1 MKYKESVFD
10 DYISDKSIHSAKTID
25 YLQKNINNNLIVYG
39 PPGTGKY
46 TMILNA
52 LSKISE
58 SKLKYSKKIYVNNE
72 KIQIVLNLSDVHY
85 ELDMS
90 TLVYNSKILW
100 NDIYQ
105 QIMDSR
111 CSTNHNHKI
120 ILCKYFHEI
129 NNELLDNFYNYMQDT
144 NMTFILITEELS
156 FIPDNIFNLCKTV
169 NIKTPTNK
177 AYNTILDIKRH
188 IPYSPVINIKNPNIK
203 PEYIKICDNIIKYM
217 LDMPQFNYLIF
228 RTHVYEL
235 LIYNLNIP
243 SSLWYILNYFIT
255 THHIPGN
262 NVSNV
267 LKTTIECLHKY
278 NNNYHNIFHLEY
290 YLCYLITQIH
300 SHTM

>member
-1 MKYKESVFD
+1 MKYKENVFD
-10 DYISDKSIHSAKTID
+10 DYISDKSIHSVKTIE

-46 TMILNA
+46 TLILNA

-111 CSTNHNHKI
+111 CSTNNSHKI

-156 FIPDNIFNLCKTV
+156 FIPDNIRNICTTV

-177 AYNTILDIKRH
+177 AYNSILEIKRN
-188 IPYSPVINIKNPNIK
+188 IPYSPIINIKNPNIQ
-203 PEYIKICDNIIKYM
+203 PDYIKICDNIIKYM
-217 LDMPQFNYLIF
+217 LDIPQFNYLIF
-228 RTHVYEL
+228 RTHIYEL
-235 LIYNLNIP
+235 LIYNLDIP
-243 SSLWYILNYFIT
+243 SSLWYILKYFIQN
-255 THHIPGN
+255 HHITNN

>member
-1 MKYKESVFD
+1 MKYKENVFD
-10 DYISDKSIHSAKTID
+10 DYISNVSIHSKKTID

-46 TMILNA
+46 TLVLNA

-58 SKLKYSKKIYVNNE
+58 SKLKYSKKIYVNYE

-100 NDIYQ
+100 HEIYQ
-105 QIMDSR
+105 QIVDSI
-111 CSTNHNHKI
+111 CSNSNTHKI

-129 NNELLDNFYNYMQDT
+129 NHELLDNFYNYMQDK

-156 FIPDNIFNLCKTV
+156 FIPDNICNICTTV
-169 NIKTPTNK
+169 NVKTPTNK
-177 AYNTILDIKRH
+177 AYNSILQIKRN
-188 IPYSPVINIKNPNIK
+188 IPYTPIINIKNPNMP
-203 PEYIKICDNIIKYM
+203 PEYIKICNELIKYM
-217 LDMPQFNYLIF
+217 LDIPNFNYLVF
-228 RTHVYEL
+228 RTHIYDL

-243 SSLWYILNYFIT
+243 NSLWYILKYFIQ
-255 THHIPGN
+255 HNHIPTTN
-262 NVSNV
+262 ISTI
-267 LKTTIECLHKY
+267 LKSTIECLHKY

-290 YLCYLITQIH
+290 YLCYLITQLH
-300 SHTM
+300 

>member
-1 MKYKESVFD
+1 MKYKENVFD
-10 DYISDKSIHSAKTID
+10 DYISNVSIHSKKTIE

-46 TMILNA
+46 TLVLNA

-58 SKLKYSKKIYVNNE
+58 SKLKYSKKIYVNYE

-100 NDIYQ
+100 HDIYQ
-105 QIMDSR
+105 QILDSM
-111 CSTNHNHKI
+111 CSNSNTHKI

-129 NNELLDNFYNYMQDT
+129 NHELLDNFYNYMQDK

-156 FIPDNIFNLCKTV
+156 FIPDNISNICTTV
-169 NIKTPTNK
+169 NVKTPTNK
-177 AYNTILDIKRH
+177 AYNSILQIKRN
-188 IPYSPVINIKNPNIK
+188 IPYAPIINIKNPNMP
-203 PEYIKICDNIIKYM
+203 PEYIKICNELIKYM
-217 LDMPQFNYLIF
+217 LDIPNFNYLVF
-228 RTHVYEL
+228 RTHIYNL

-243 SSLWYILNYFIT
+243 NSLWYILKYFIQ
-255 THHIPGN
+255 HNHIPTN
-262 NVSNV
+262 NISTI
-267 LKTTIECLHKY
+267 LKSTIECLHKY

-300 SHTM
+300 